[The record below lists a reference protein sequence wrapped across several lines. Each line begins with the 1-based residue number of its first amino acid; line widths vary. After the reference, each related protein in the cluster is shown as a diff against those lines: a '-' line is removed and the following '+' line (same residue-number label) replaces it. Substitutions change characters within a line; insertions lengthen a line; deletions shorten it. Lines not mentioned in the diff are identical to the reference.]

1 MISVKIY
8 SGFAYLYDVLMES
21 TPYKDW
27 AAYIDRV
34 LKQFLQKSNAIVLD
48 LACGTGSITLP
59 LAQMGYDMIGVDM
72 SIDMLSQAQAKVTNE
87 KILFLAQDM
96 RKLDLY
102 GTVDAA
108 ISTCDGLNYI
118 LDETELASVFKRV
131 MMFMNPQGVFIFDMN
146 TEYKFKEVLGNK
158 GFTVKKDTASYD
170 WDNSYDAKTGIN
182 EYRVTFEHMGGEPF
196 CELHHQR
203 AYPSEMICDFLRNA
217 GFETVRMYDGY
228 SDDSPNEK
236 SVRIVYIAS

>member
-1 MISVKIY
+1 MPIY
-8 SGFAYLYDVLMES
+8 SGFAYLYDALMES
-21 TPYKDW
+21 TPYRDW

-34 LKQFLQKSNAIVLD
+34 LKQHLQKANAIVLD
-48 LACGTGSITLP
+48 IACGTGNITLP

-72 SIDMLSQAQAKVTNE
+72 SIDMLTQAQAKVTSE

-118 LDETELASVFKRV
+118 LDEIELAAVFKRV
-131 MMFMNPQGVFIFDMN
+131 KMFMNPGGVFIFDMN

-158 GFTVKKDTASYD
+158 GFTAKKDTAAYD
-170 WDNSYDAKTGIN
+170 WNNSYDTKTGVN
-182 EYRVTFEHMGGEPF
+182 EYQVTFEPAGGEPF

-203 AYPSEMICDFLRNA
+203 AYPAEMICDFLKKA
-217 GFETVRMYDGY
+217 GFETIRMYDGY
-228 SDDSPNEK
+228 SDDLPSEK
-236 SVRIVYIAS
+236 SVRIVYIAN